1 MLSWIIIIILYPYL
15 LSTVGPLLSFV
26 TVFLSFAPPWISL
39 KRAPLLFA
47 FGGRPEDAE
56 KLGGG
61 GPGGGGGGG
70 GGIVL
75 VCHTNQF
82 NFWCLTSVSIKQCIL
97 CIND

>member
-1 MLSWIIIIILYPYL
+1 M
-15 LSTVGPLLSFV
+15 
-26 TVFLSFAPPWISL
+26 VFLSLAPLWISL
-39 KRAPLLFA
+39 KRAPLFFV

-70 GGIVL
+70 GIVL

-82 NFWCLTSVSIKQCIL
+82 NF
-97 CIND
+97 